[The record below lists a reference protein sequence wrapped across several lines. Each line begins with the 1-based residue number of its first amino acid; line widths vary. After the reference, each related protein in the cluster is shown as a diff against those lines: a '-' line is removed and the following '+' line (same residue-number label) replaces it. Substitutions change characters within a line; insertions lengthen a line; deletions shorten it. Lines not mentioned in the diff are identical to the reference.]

1 MEIPFYSAKDYTID
15 SVNGV
20 CLCRCNN
27 CGLILI
33 DENPQVDAPKYQL
46 KGTEENMELAPIER
60 TQYSYSYVC
69 PHCHCDDY
77 LVDLQ
82 NTL

>member
-1 MEIPFYSAKDYTID
+1 MEIPFYSTKDYTID

-46 KGTEENMELAPIER
+46 KGTEENMELAEHNIHIIMFVL
-60 TQYSYSYVC
+60 TVI
-69 PHCHCDDY
+69 
-77 LVDLQ
+77 VMII
-82 NTL
+82 

>member
-1 MEIPFYSAKDYTID
+1 MEKPFYSAKDYTID

-33 DENPQVDAPKYQL
+33 DENP
-46 KGTEENMELAPIER
+46 
-60 TQYSYSYVC
+60 
-69 PHCHCDDY
+69 
-77 LVDLQ
+77 
-82 NTL
+82 

>member
-1 MEIPFYSAKDYTID
+1 MEKPFYSAKDYTID

-33 DENPQVDAPKYQL
+33 DENPQVDAPKYYL
-46 KGTEENMELAPIER
+46 KGTEERMKQVEDENGI
-60 TQYSYSYVC
+60 YYVC
-69 PHCHCDDY
+69 PHCGTDEC
-77 LVDLQ
+77 LVDLN
-82 NTL
+82 NT

>member
-33 DENPQVDAPKYQL
+33 DENPHTHKFTNL
-46 KGTEENMELAPIER
+46 NIILFLTC
-60 TQYSYSYVC
+60 SF
-69 PHCHCDDY
+69 
-77 LVDLQ
+77 
-82 NTL
+82 